1 MSIVARRRKLLMAL
15 SSVEVVCSEDLIKD
29 SEILVNAG
37 SKELPFDS
45 WLDFHEAVDFGV
57 FDPSMDLKVAKRR
70 PSDED
75 EEEEDEE
82 DEDEED
88 DFDDDDDDDLDDD
101 DDEDDDEEDF
111 GEESLND
118 DYDDDDLDDDDVY
131 YDDDDVE

>member
-1 MSIVARRRKLLMAL
+1 MSIVARRRTLLVAL
-15 SSVEVVCSEDLIKD
+15 SSVEVVCFEDRTQG
-29 SEILVNAG
+29 SEILMDVA
-37 SKELPFDS
+37 SDELPFDS
-45 WLDFHEAVDFGV
+45 RLDFHETADFGV

-82 DEDEED
+82 DEEDD
-88 DFDDDDDDDLDDD
+88 DFDDDDDDDLDEDD
-101 DDEDDDEEDF
+101 DDDDEEDF

>member
-1 MSIVARRRKLLMAL
+1 MSIVARRRTLLMAL
-15 SSVEVVCSEDLIKD
+15 SSVEVVYSEDRTQG
-29 SEILVNAG
+29 SEILMDLA
-37 SKELPFDS
+37 SDELLFDFR
-45 WLDFHEAVDFGV
+45 LDFREAADFGV
-57 FDPSMDLKVAKRR
+57 FDSSMDLKVAKRR

-88 DFDDDDDDDLDDD
+88 DFDDEDDDDLDEDD
-101 DDEDDDEEDF
+101 DDDDEEDF